1 MRKFFLYFITI
12 FIFLINSQTT
22 FSDENIETLKKL
34 LSEGLITEEE
44 FKKASSKSINSN
56 EISNDRIK
64 IRKSTT
70 SKNVKFVKYEFY
82 IDNYRVH
89 TLGPGTIRADNLL
102 TGETDVTIGENFKS
116 KFTNE
121 GKKYFNLELDKENLS
136 AKLNYKGRM
145 LINWSGKYVSHHSAT
160 FYQMQVLG
168 YMPFHFYI
176 MLKGKN
182 PISVNID
189 KFNRKIEKAV
199 DRVKK
204 EMAIKFDI
212 SIEDIDKILER
223 KNKSINNEIENVISK
238 EKQKIIQELTDK
250 YAGKEI
256 TDAIR
261 EEIESTIG
269 EEMANA
275 LITEIENATGQAIDE
290 AVETELAAAINEA
303 ITYAVQMG
311 VSEASAEA
319 AIAAMLW
326 VYANGGSD
334 EEAMDACRSYAGDAC

>member
-1 MRKFFLYFITI
+1 MRIFLYFVA
-12 FIFLINSQTT
+12 IFLINMQAT
-22 FSDENIETLKKL
+22 FSDDNVETLKKL

-44 FKKASSKSINSN
+44 FKKASSKSVNSK

-82 IDNYRVH
+82 IDNYRIH

-102 TGETDVTIGENFKS
+102 TGETDVTIGGNFKS
-116 KFTNE
+116 KFTKE

-145 LINWSGKYVSHHSAT
+145 LINWSGKYVAHHSAT

-182 PISVNID
+182 PISINID

-199 DRVKK
+199 NKVKE
-204 EMAIKFDI
+204 EMAIKFNI
-212 SIEDIDKILER
+212 TIEDIDKILER
-223 KNKSINNEIENVISK
+223 KNKSINDEIENIIS
-238 EKQKIIQELTDK
+238 EEQQKIIEELTDK
-250 YAGKEI
+250 YADKEI

-261 EEIESTIG
+261 EEIEKTIG

-275 LITEIENATGQAIDE
+275 LISEIENVTGQAIDD
-290 AVETELAAAINEA
+290 AVEAELTAAINEA
-303 ITYAVQMG
+303 ITYAVQQG
-311 VSEASAEA
+311 VSEAAAEA

-334 EEAMDACRSYAGDAC
+334 EEAMDACRAYAGDAC

>member
-1 MRKFFLYFITI
+1 M
-12 FIFLINSQTT
+12 FLINMQAT
-22 FSDENIETLKKL
+22 FSDDNVETLKKL

-44 FKKASSKSINSN
+44 FKKAFSKSSNST

-64 IRKSTT
+64 IKKSTT

-82 IDNYRVH
+82 IDNYRVY
-89 TLGPGTIRADNLL
+89 TLGPGAIRADNLL
-102 TGETDVTIGENFKS
+102 TGETDVKIGGNFKS

-121 GKKYFNLELDKENLS
+121 GKKYFDLSLDKENLS

-145 LINWSGKYVSHHSAT
+145 LINWSGKYVAHHSAT

-176 MLKGKN
+176 MLRGKN
-182 PISVNID
+182 PISLNID

-199 DRVKK
+199 NKVKE
-204 EMAIKFDI
+204 EMAIKFNI

-223 KNKSINNEIENVISK
+223 KNKSINNEIENIISD
-238 EKQKIIQELTDK
+238 EKQKIIEELTNK
-250 YAGKEI
+250 YAGQEI

-261 EEIESTIG
+261 EEIEKTIG

-275 LITEIENATGQAIDE
+275 LISEIENATGQAIDE

-303 ITYAVQMG
+303 VTYAVQQG
-311 VSEASAEA
+311 VSEAAAEA

-326 VYANGGSD
+326 VYAHGGSD
-334 EEAMDACRSYAGDAC
+334 EEALDACRAYAGDAC

>member
-1 MRKFFLYFITI
+1 MRIFLYFVA
-12 FIFLINSQTT
+12 IFLINMQAT
-22 FSDENIETLKKL
+22 FGDDNLDTLKKL

-44 FKKASSKSINSN
+44 FKKASSKSVNSK

-64 IRKSTT
+64 IKKSTT

-82 IDNYRVH
+82 IDNYRIH
-89 TLGPGTIRADNLL
+89 TLGPGSIRADNLL
-102 TGETDVTIGENFKS
+102 TGETDVAIGENFKS
-116 KFTNE
+116 KFTKE
-121 GKKYFNLELDKENLS
+121 GKKYFDLTLDKENLS

-145 LINWSGKYVSHHSAT
+145 LINWSGKYVAHHSAT

-182 PISVNID
+182 PISINID

-199 DRVKK
+199 NKVKE
-204 EMAIKFDI
+204 EMAIKFNI
-212 SIEDIDKILER
+212 TIEDIDKILER
-223 KNKSINNEIENVISK
+223 KNKSINDEIENIIS
-238 EKQKIIQELTDK
+238 EEQQKIIEELTDK

-261 EEIESTIG
+261 EEIENTIG

-275 LITEIENATGQAIDE
+275 LISEIENVTGQAIDD
-290 AVETELAAAINEA
+290 AVEAELAAAINEA
-303 ITYAVQMG
+303 ITYAVQQG
-311 VSEASAEA
+311 VSEAAAEA

-334 EEAMDACRSYAGDAC
+334 EEAMDACRAYAGDAC

>member
-1 MRKFFLYFITI
+1 MRIFLHFVA
-12 FIFLINSQTT
+12 IFLINIQAT
-22 FSDENIETLKKL
+22 FSDDNVETLKKL

-44 FKKASSKSINSN
+44 FKKASSKSSNST

-64 IRKSTT
+64 IKKSTT

-82 IDNYRVH
+82 IDNYRIH
-89 TLGPGTIRADNLL
+89 TLGPGAIRADNLL
-102 TGETDVTIGENFKS
+102 TGETDVKIGGNFKS

-121 GKKYFNLELDKENLS
+121 GKKYFDLSLDKENLS

-145 LINWSGKYVSHHSAT
+145 LINWSGKYVAHHSAT

-182 PISVNID
+182 PISLNID

-199 DRVKK
+199 NRVKE

-223 KNKSINNEIENVISK
+223 KNKSINNEIENIISD
-238 EKQKIIQELTDK
+238 EKQKIIEELTNK

-261 EEIESTIG
+261 EEIEKTIG

-275 LITEIENATGQAIDE
+275 LISEIENATGQAIDE

-311 VSEASAEA
+311 VSEAAAEA

-326 VYANGGSD
+326 VYAHGGSD
-334 EEAMDACRSYAGDAC
+334 EEALDACRAYAGDAC

>member
-1 MRKFFLYFITI
+1 M
-12 FIFLINSQTT
+12 FLINMQAT
-22 FSDENIETLKKL
+22 FSDDNVETLKKL

-44 FKKASSKSINSN
+44 FKKASSKSSNST

-64 IRKSTT
+64 IKKSTT

-82 IDNYRVH
+82 IDNYRVY
-89 TLGPGTIRADNLL
+89 TLGPGAIRADNLL
-102 TGETDVTIGENFKS
+102 TGETDVKIGGNFKS

-121 GKKYFNLELDKENLS
+121 GKKYFDLSLDKENLS

-145 LINWSGKYVSHHSAT
+145 LINWSGKYVAHHSAT

-176 MLKGKN
+176 MLRGKN
-182 PISVNID
+182 PISLNID

-199 DRVKK
+199 NKVKE
-204 EMAIKFDI
+204 EMAIKFNI

-223 KNKSINNEIENVISK
+223 KNKSINNEIENIISD
-238 EKQKIIQELTDK
+238 EKQKIIEELTNK
-250 YAGKEI
+250 YAGQEI

-261 EEIESTIG
+261 EEIEKTIG

-275 LITEIENATGQAIDE
+275 LISEIENATGQAIDE

-303 ITYAVQMG
+303 VTYAVQQG
-311 VSEASAEA
+311 VSEAAAEA

-326 VYANGGSD
+326 VYAHGGSD
-334 EEAMDACRSYAGDAC
+334 EEALDACRAYAGDAC

>member
-1 MRKFFLYFITI
+1 M
-12 FIFLINSQTT
+12 FLINMQAT
-22 FSDENIETLKKL
+22 FSDDNVETLKKL
-34 LSEGLITEEE
+34 LSEGLIKEEE
-44 FKKASSKSINSN
+44 FKKASSKSSNST

-64 IRKSTT
+64 IKKSTT

-82 IDNYRVH
+82 IDNYRVY
-89 TLGPGTIRADNLL
+89 TLGPGAIRADNLL
-102 TGETDVTIGENFKS
+102 TGETDVKIGGNFKS

-121 GKKYFNLELDKENLS
+121 GKKYFDLSLDKENLS

-145 LINWSGKYVSHHSAT
+145 LINWSGKYVAHHSAT

-176 MLKGKN
+176 MLRGKN
-182 PISVNID
+182 PISLNID

-199 DRVKK
+199 NKVKE
-204 EMAIKFDI
+204 EMAIKFNI

-223 KNKSINNEIENVISK
+223 KNKSINNEIENIISD
-238 EKQKIIQELTDK
+238 EKQKIIEELTNK
-250 YAGKEI
+250 YAGQEI

-261 EEIESTIG
+261 EEIEKTIG

-275 LITEIENATGQAIDE
+275 LISEIENATGQAIDE

-303 ITYAVQMG
+303 VTYAVQQG
-311 VSEASAEA
+311 VSEAAAEA

-326 VYANGGSD
+326 VYAHGGSD
-334 EEAMDACRSYAGDAC
+334 EEALDACRAYAGDAC

>member
-1 MRKFFLYFITI
+1 M
-12 FIFLINSQTT
+12 FLINMQAT
-22 FSDENIETLKKL
+22 FSDDNVETLKKL

-44 FKKASSKSINSN
+44 FKKASSKSSNST

-64 IRKSTT
+64 IKKSTT

-82 IDNYRVH
+82 IDNYRVY
-89 TLGPGTIRADNLL
+89 TLGPGAIRADNLL
-102 TGETDVTIGENFKS
+102 TGETDVKIGGNFKS

-121 GKKYFNLELDKENLS
+121 GKKYFDLSLDKENLS

-145 LINWSGKYVSHHSAT
+145 LINWSGKYVAHHSAT

-176 MLKGKN
+176 MLRGKN
-182 PISVNID
+182 PISLNID

-199 DRVKK
+199 NKVKE
-204 EMAIKFDI
+204 EMAIKFNI

-223 KNKSINNEIENVISK
+223 KNKSINNEIENIISD
-238 EKQKIIQELTDK
+238 EKQKIIEELTNK
-250 YAGKEI
+250 YAGQEI

-261 EEIESTIG
+261 EEIEKTIG

-275 LITEIENATGQAIDE
+275 LISEIENATGQAIDD

-303 ITYAVQMG
+303 VTYAVQQG
-311 VSEASAEA
+311 VSEAAAEA

-326 VYANGGSD
+326 VYAHGGSD
-334 EEAMDACRSYAGDAC
+334 EEALDACRAYAGDAC

>member
-1 MRKFFLYFITI
+1 M
-12 FIFLINSQTT
+12 FLINIQAT
-22 FSDENIETLKKL
+22 FSDDNVETLKKL
-34 LSEGLITEEE
+34 LNEGLITEEE
-44 FKKASSKSINSN
+44 FKKASSKSSNST

-64 IRKSTT
+64 IKKSTT

-82 IDNYRVH
+82 IDNYRIH
-89 TLGPGTIRADNLL
+89 TLGPGAIRADNLL
-102 TGETDVTIGENFKS
+102 TGETDVKIGGNFKS

-121 GKKYFNLELDKENLS
+121 GKKYFDLSLDKENLS

-145 LINWSGKYVSHHSAT
+145 LINWSGKYVAHHSAT

-182 PISVNID
+182 PISLNID

-199 DRVKK
+199 NRVKE

-223 KNKSINNEIENVISK
+223 KNKSINNEIENIISD
-238 EKQKIIQELTDK
+238 EKQKIIEELTNK

-261 EEIESTIG
+261 EEIEKTIG

-275 LITEIENATGQAIDE
+275 LISEIENATGQAIDE

>member
-1 MRKFFLYFITI
+1 MRIFLYFVVM
-12 FIFLINSQTT
+12 FLINMQAT
-22 FSDENIETLKKL
+22 FSDDNVETLKKL

-44 FKKASSKSINSN
+44 FKKASSKSSNST

-64 IRKSTT
+64 IKKSTT

-82 IDNYRVH
+82 IDNYRVY
-89 TLGPGTIRADNLL
+89 TLGPGAIRADNLL
-102 TGETDVTIGENFKS
+102 TGETDVKIGGNFKS

-121 GKKYFNLELDKENLS
+121 GKKYFDLSLDKENLS

-145 LINWSGKYVSHHSAT
+145 LINWSGKYVAHHSAT

-176 MLKGKN
+176 MLRGKN
-182 PISVNID
+182 PISLNID

-199 DRVKK
+199 NKVKE
-204 EMAIKFDI
+204 EMAIKFNI

-223 KNKSINNEIENVISK
+223 KNKSINNEIENIISD
-238 EKQKIIQELTDK
+238 EKQKIIEELTNK
-250 YAGKEI
+250 YAGQEI

-261 EEIESTIG
+261 EEIEKTIG

-275 LITEIENATGQAIDE
+275 LISEIENATGQAIDD

-303 ITYAVQMG
+303 VTYAVQQG
-311 VSEASAEA
+311 VSEAAAEA

-326 VYANGGSD
+326 VYAHGGSD
-334 EEAMDACRSYAGDAC
+334 EEALDACRAYAGDAC

>member
-1 MRKFFLYFITI
+1 MRIFLYFVA
-12 FIFLINSQTT
+12 IFLINMQAT
-22 FSDENIETLKKL
+22 FSDDNIETLKKL

-44 FKKASSKSINSN
+44 FKKASSKSVESK

-64 IRKSTT
+64 IKKSTT

-82 IDNYRVH
+82 IDNYRIH
-89 TLGPGTIRADNLL
+89 TLGPGSIRADNLL
-102 TGETDVTIGENFKS
+102 TGETDVAIGENFKS
-116 KFTNE
+116 RFTKE
-121 GKKYFNLELDKENLS
+121 GKKYFDLALDEENLS

-145 LINWSGKYVSHHSAT
+145 LINWSGKYVAHHSAT

-176 MLKGKN
+176 MLVGKN

-223 KNKSINNEIENVISK
+223 KNKSINNEIENIISD

-261 EEIESTIG
+261 QEIENTIG

-275 LITEIENATGQAIDE
+275 LISEIENATGQAIDE
-290 AVETELAAAINEA
+290 AVEEELAAAINEA
-303 ITYAVQMG
+303 ISYAVQQG
-311 VSEASAEA
+311 VSEAAAEA

-334 EEAMDACRSYAGDAC
+334 EEAMDACRAYAGDAC

>member
-1 MRKFFLYFITI
+1 MRIFLYFVVM
-12 FIFLINSQTT
+12 FLINMQAT
-22 FSDENIETLKKL
+22 FSDDNVETLKKL

-44 FKKASSKSINSN
+44 FKKASSKSSNST

-64 IRKSTT
+64 IKKSTT

-82 IDNYRVH
+82 IDNYRVY
-89 TLGPGTIRADNLL
+89 TLGPGAIRADNLL
-102 TGETDVTIGENFKS
+102 TGETDVKIGGNFKS

-121 GKKYFNLELDKENLS
+121 GKKYFDLSLDKENLS

-145 LINWSGKYVSHHSAT
+145 LINWSGKYVAHHSAT

-176 MLKGKN
+176 MLRGKN
-182 PISVNID
+182 PISLNID

-199 DRVKK
+199 NKVKE
-204 EMAIKFDI
+204 EMAIKFNI

-223 KNKSINNEIENVISK
+223 KNKSINNEIENIISD
-238 EKQKIIQELTDK
+238 EKQKIIEELTNK
-250 YAGKEI
+250 YAGQEI

-261 EEIESTIG
+261 EEIEKTIG

-275 LITEIENATGQAIDE
+275 LISEIENATGQAIDE

-303 ITYAVQMG
+303 VTYAVQQG
-311 VSEASAEA
+311 VSEAAAEA

-326 VYANGGSD
+326 VYAHGGSD
-334 EEAMDACRSYAGDAC
+334 EEALDACRAYAGDAC

>member
-1 MRKFFLYFITI
+1 MRILLFFVA
-12 FIFLINSQTT
+12 IFLINIQVT
-22 FSDENIETLKKL
+22 FGDDNLDTLKKL

-44 FKKASSKSINSN
+44 FKKVSSKSVNSK

-64 IRKSTT
+64 IKKSTT

-82 IDNYRVH
+82 IDNYRIH

-102 TGETDVTIGENFKS
+102 TGETDVTIGGNFKS
-116 KFTNE
+116 KLTKE

-145 LINWSGKYVSHHSAT
+145 LINWSGKYVAHHSAT

-182 PISVNID
+182 PISINID

-199 DRVKK
+199 NKVKE
-204 EMAIKFDI
+204 EMAIKFNI
-212 SIEDIDKILER
+212 TIEDIDKILER
-223 KNKSINNEIENVISK
+223 KNKSINDEIENIISD
-238 EKQKIIQELTDK
+238 EKQKIIEELTDK

-261 EEIESTIG
+261 EEIEKTIG

-275 LITEIENATGQAIDE
+275 LISEIENVTGQAIDD
-290 AVETELAAAINEA
+290 AVEAELAAAINEA
-303 ITYAVQMG
+303 ITYAVQQG
-311 VSEASAEA
+311 VSEAAAEA

-334 EEAMDACRSYAGDAC
+334 EEAMDACRAYAGDAC

>member
-1 MRKFFLYFITI
+1 MRVLLFFVA
-12 FIFLINSQTT
+12 IFLINIQVT
-22 FSDENIETLKKL
+22 FGDDNLDTLKKL

-44 FKKASSKSINSN
+44 FKKASSKSVNSK

-64 IRKSTT
+64 IKKSTT

-82 IDNYRVH
+82 IDNYRIH

-102 TGETDVTIGENFKS
+102 TGETDVTIGGNFKS
-116 KFTNE
+116 KLTKE

-145 LINWSGKYVSHHSAT
+145 LINWSGKYVAHHSAT

-176 MLKGKN
+176 MLRGKN
-182 PISVNID
+182 PISLNID

-199 DRVKK
+199 NKVKE
-204 EMAIKFDI
+204 EMAIKFNI
-212 SIEDIDKILER
+212 SIDDIDKILER
-223 KNKSINNEIENVISK
+223 KNKSINNEIENIIS
-238 EKQKIIQELTDK
+238 EEQQKIIEELTDK

-261 EEIESTIG
+261 EEIEKTIG

-275 LITEIENATGQAIDE
+275 LISEIENVTGQAIDD
-290 AVETELAAAINEA
+290 AVEAELAAAINEA
-303 ITYAVQMG
+303 ITYAVQQG
-311 VSEASAEA
+311 VSEAAAEA

-334 EEAMDACRSYAGDAC
+334 EEAMDACRAYAGEAC